1 MFLCLGTVKF
11 LLPEEWNFFKLCN
24 DKPSDVVSLH
34 NMQQPYFLYLYL
46 LYFKGSLND
55 VCCYKSKWAGCHN
68 PANACTLE
76 WMLHFTL
83 VSSIIY
89 TITIIA

>member
-24 DKPSDVVSLH
+24 DKPSDVVSLP
-34 NMQQPYFLYLYL
+34 NIQYPFFLYFYL
-46 LYFKGSLND
+46 LYFKGSLNLNSLND

-68 PANACTLE
+68 PGNV
-76 WMLHFTL
+76 H
-83 VSSIIY
+83 
-89 TITIIA
+89 